1 MLEQIKLE
9 DVEGKIKSL
18 IKEIESGKE
27 FLITKDN
34 KPLAKLTMVDS
45 EENVGS
51 KESIL
56 SLFGIVDEDQADQMA
71 STISE
76 GKTISEREVNF

>member
-27 FLITKDN
+27 FLITEDD
-34 KPLAKLTMVDS
+34 KPVAKLTMVDS
-45 EENVGS
+45 EESVGS
-51 KESIL
+51 KESVL
-56 SLFGIVDEDQADQMA
+56 SLFGIMDEEQANQMA